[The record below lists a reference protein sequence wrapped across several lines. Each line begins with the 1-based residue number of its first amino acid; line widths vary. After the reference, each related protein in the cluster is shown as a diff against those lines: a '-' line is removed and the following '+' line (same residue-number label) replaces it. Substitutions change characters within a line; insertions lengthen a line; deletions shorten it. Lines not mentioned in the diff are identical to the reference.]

1 MTILPT
7 RVRRCVVVCCVALRL
22 ELVCLLTLEASRP
35 ERRAMIIRNK
45 QIDEVGCLEA
55 TEVMKEEQ
63 LHVQESGCVWN
74 GKK

>member
-1 MTILPT
+1 
-7 RVRRCVVVCCVALRL
+7 
-22 ELVCLLTLEASRP
+22 
-35 ERRAMIIRNK
+35 MIIRNK